1 MEGDK
6 GGLIR
11 ELEALPFRFSGKVAR
26 LLGRESV
33 SNAIVAVS
41 ELVKNAYDADATKV
55 EIFFD
60 NVSAG
65 KGTMRIR
72 DNGTGMTYEDFK
84 NKWMVVGTES
94 KERAPRSP
102 SGKRRVVGEKGIG
115 RFAVERLAERVTII
129 SNPED
134 GDETIRMYI
143 DWSRYEEKG
152 ALFDQ
157 IKNRVTAS
165 PKTDRNNRSFE
176 IVLEGLRDNWNE
188 KAVQELEKHLSM
200 LVPPEQLGDFEILDY
215 APEYKK
221 YAFRVKSG
229 LLQEAMY
236 QLKASLL
243 ENRIHYTVKKDGN
256 IVLNDSIRTDDVECG
271 PLKFTMYFFP
281 LDRKDEKWAYK
292 IFKRKEVVEMLEEF
306 GGMKIYRDGFR
317 VKPYGDPGDDWLGL
331 NFRRLQRL
339 GSKIPS
345 NNQIIGFV
353 EISRDVNRNLIDT
366 TTREGL
372 IHNTAYHHMIDFLW
386 KTILAFAAHRQ
397 EVEKERKEV
406 TPEVELVENMS
417 RLKKI
422 VESADLPKMELK
434 AAERIIT
441 DVESRMLQVEQE
453 SISTMQVYRNLAALG
468 LMVSSVSHE
477 IAAPISIIMHTA
489 SGLIEGLRNHAIK
502 EDELISDLQVIHS
515 NTLKIEEFIQF
526 ILGFASASS
535 KKKVN
540 LNFEEVFNSVI
551 SPFRSILEKR
561 GIQLIANI
569 NPNLPRLYM
578 NRAELDSILI
588 NLVTNSLYFLRE
600 TKQPLM
606 KVTAHFDVDRFTITF
621 SDNGKGVPAENR
633 KIIFQPF
640 FTTKKDGIG
649 LGLTIVKEVVEDH
662 GGAIE
667 IIDSELDSGATFSI
681 SLPKS
686 VVSANA
692 K

>member
-1 MEGDK
+1 M
-6 GGLIR
+6 IR

-60 NVSAG
+60 NITTG
-65 KGTMRIR
+65 NGTMRIR
-72 DNGTGMTYEDFK
+72 DNGTGMTYDDFK

-94 KERAPRSP
+94 KERDPRSP

-115 RFAVERLAERVTII
+115 RFAMERLAESVTII
-129 SNPED
+129 SNPKD
-134 GDETIRMYI
+134 GEETVTMYI
-143 DWSRYEEKG
+143 DWTRYEEKG

-165 PKTDRNNRSFE
+165 PKTDKNYHGFE
-176 IVLEGLRDNWNE
+176 ILLEGLRDNWDE
-188 KAVQELEKHLSM
+188 KAVQELEKHLSV
-200 LVPPEQLGDFEILDY
+200 LVPPEQLGDFEIFVY

-221 YAFRVKSG
+221 YGMKVESR
-229 LLQEAMY
+229 LLGEAMY
-236 QLKASLL
+236 QLKGSLL
-243 ENRIHYTVKKDGN
+243 ENRIHYTVRKGGN
-256 IVLNDSIRTDDVECG
+256 IVRNDSIQTDDVECG
-271 PLKFTMYFFP
+271 PVKFTLYFFP

-292 IFKRKEVVEMLEEF
+292 IFKRKEIVDMLEEF
-306 GGMKIYRDGFR
+306 GGIKIYRDGFR

-331 NFRRLQRL
+331 NFRRLQRF

-345 NNQIIGFV
+345 NNQIIGFL
-353 EISRDVNRNLIDT
+353 EIYRDANRNLIDT

-372 IHNTAYHHMIDFLW
+372 IHNTAYHHMMDFLW
-386 KTILAFAAHRQ
+386 KTIMAFAAHRQ

-406 TPEVELVENMS
+406 TPEVELSENLKT
-417 RLKKI
+417 LKKI
-422 VESADLPKMELK
+422 VETADLPKMERK

-441 DVESRMLQVEQE
+441 NVETRMLEVEQE

-468 LMVSSVSHE
+468 LTVSSVSHE
-477 IAAPISIIMHTA
+477 IASPISIIMHTT
-489 SGLIEGLRNHAIK
+489 SGLIEGLKNHAIS
-502 EDELISDLQVIHS
+502 EDELISSLQVVHS
-515 NTLKIEEFIQF
+515 NILKIEEFIQF

-540 LNFEEVFNSVI
+540 LNFDEVFNSVV
-551 SPFRSILEKR
+551 SPFRSIFEKR
-561 GIQLIANI
+561 GVQLLANI
-569 NPNLPRLYM
+569 NPNLPPLHM

-588 NLVTNSLYFLRE
+588 NLVTNSLYILRE
-600 TKQPLM
+600 IKQPVI
-606 KVTAHFDVDRFTITF
+606 KVTARFDADHFNITF
-621 SDNGKGVPAENR
+621 SDNGAGVPPENR
-633 KIIFQPF
+633 QIIFQPF
-640 FTTKKDGIG
+640 FTTKRDGIG
-649 LGLTIVKEVVEDH
+649 LGLTIAKEIVEDY
-662 GGAIE
+662 GGTIE
-667 IIDSELDSGATFSI
+667 VIDSELNSGATFSI

-686 VVSANA
+686 VVSASA